1 VNTVLVELPP
11 TPPQAIPSKRSVRKK
26 RVRIIKKIR
35 SAKGVWKFIS
45 LDRIGNRYIWDK
57 QLGHYFLE
65 WWDGKRRCR
74 QLAGQ
79 TPSEAIEAQRRK
91 QNELLGERLAQGHA
105 APPANLESS
114 TRIDDAARMFIE
126 HVKTHSPDKP
136 ETVRRYDQVVEH
148 FKHLIGEKR
157 KYVEAI
163 TRADIDDY
171 KIKRRERRNERHG
184 RPVTP
189 RTVNF
194 EVSTLR
200 TFFYY
205 LINERGLSMANPCAR
220 FKHLKDEKKKAHRKP
235 STYKQEELD
244 RLFAACNEFEK
255 AIFATLVLTGLRKR
269 ELYYLTWREV
279 DLKRA
284 AIKVSGEG
292 KAGFSPKDYE
302 ERVIPIPAALVA
314 LLKKLPRD
322 TEWVFPNPKGG
333 RINHLLRWFKEIASR
348 AKVPDATLHKFR
360 HTYATR
366 LLERGCDVVTL
377 QHLLG
382 HSDLETTR
390 QYLDPDDSLKR
401 RAVSKLTL

>member
-1 VNTVLVELPP
+1 LVP
-11 TPPQAIPSKRSVRKK
+11 KK
-26 RVRIIKKIR
+26 RIRIIKKIR
-35 SAKGVWKFIS
+35 SARGLWTFIS

-57 QLGHYFLE
+57 QPGHYFLE
-65 WWDGKRRCR
+65 WWDGKRRRR

-91 QNELLGERLAQGHA
+91 HNELIGERLAQGQV
-105 APPANLESS
+105 APTAHEGSS
-114 TRIDDAARMFIE
+114 TRIDDAAKMFIE

-148 FKHLIGEKR
+148 FKHLIGEKK

-220 FKHLKDEKKKAHRKP
+220 FKHLKDEKKKAQRKP

-255 AIFATLVLTGLRKR
+255 TIFATLLLTGLRKR
-269 ELYYLTWREV
+269 ELYYLTWRDV

-284 AIKVSGEG
+284 TIKVSGEG
-292 KAGFSPKDYE
+292 KVGFSPKDYE
-302 ERVIPIPAALVA
+302 ERVIPIPPALVA
-314 LLKKLPRD
+314 LLKPLPRD
-322 TEWVFPNPKGG
+322 SEWVFPNPKGG
-333 RINHLLRWFKEIASR
+333 RLNHLLRWFKEIALR
-348 AKVPDATLHKFR
+348 AKVADATLHKFR
-360 HTYATR
+360 HSYATR
-366 LLERGCDVVTL
+366 LLESGCDVVTL
-377 QHLLG
+377 QHLMG

-401 RAVSKLTL
+401 RAVSKLSL

>member
-1 VNTVLVELPP
+1 LTVNTVLVELPP

-26 RVRIIKKIR
+26 RVRIKKIR

-45 LDRIGNRYIWDK
+45 LDRIGNRYIWGK

-65 WWDGKRRCR
+65 WWDEKRRCR

-171 KIKRRERRNERHG
+171 KIKRRETQG
-184 RPVTP
+184 APRPSRYASNGEFRSEHVA
-189 RTVNF
+189 NF
-194 EVSTLR
+194 
-200 TFFYY
+200 F
-205 LINERGLSMANPCAR
+205 
-220 FKHLKDEKKKAHRKP
+220 
-235 STYKQEELD
+235 
-244 RLFAACNEFEK
+244 
-255 AIFATLVLTGLRKR
+255 
-269 ELYYLTWREV
+269 
-279 DLKRA
+279 
-284 AIKVSGEG
+284 
-292 KAGFSPKDYE
+292 
-302 ERVIPIPAALVA
+302 
-314 LLKKLPRD
+314 LL
-322 TEWVFPNPKGG
+322 PN
-333 RINHLLRWFKEIASR
+333 
-348 AKVPDATLHKFR
+348 
-360 HTYATR
+360 
-366 LLERGCDVVTL
+366 
-377 QHLLG
+377 Q
-382 HSDLETTR
+382 
-390 QYLDPDDSLKR
+390 
-401 RAVSKLTL
+401 